1 MTAIRRKWR
10 WADTLRR
17 RVPWLAPVALLAL
30 APKCLLCVLAY
41 AGVATALIRGGPEL
55 CGTTGGATGFGVARL
70 AAAAVAVGVTVVWAR
85 RRSRAAA
92 GGDPKSQGPGS
103 K

>member
-1 MTAIRRKWR
+1 MTAMRRKPR
-10 WADTLRR
+10 WADLLRR

-41 AGVATALIRGGPEL
+41 AGVATALVRGGPEL
-55 CGTTGGATGFGVARL
+55 CGAAEGATGPGVARL
-70 AAAAVAVGVTVVWAR
+70 AAVAVAAGVVSAFALR
-85 RRSRAAA
+85 RI
-92 GGDPKSQGPGS
+92 SQEPRR

>member
-1 MTAIRRKWR
+1 MTAMRRKPR
-10 WADTLRR
+10 WPELLRR

-41 AGVATALIRGGPEL
+41 LGLATALVRGGPEL
-55 CGTTGGATGFGVARL
+55 CGAAAGATGPGIARL
-70 AAAAVAVGVTVVWAR
+70 AAVAVAAGVIGTFVVR
-85 RRSRAAA
+85 R
-92 GGDPKSQGPGS
+92 KSQVARG